1 MSERYTTI
9 ATMLKDPSNLACIL
23 RELARLEKLKQT
35 KIVPPPLFFDEG
47 NKVIFPTFREYLRM
61 KTLTCTNPQEIDY
74 LMEIYYVGND
84 SWFICTPEGTEIGPF
99 ESRTKCIKEVYILLE
114 DYLKLEEHPWT
125 EEDLKKFVL

>member
-9 ATMLKDPSNLACIL
+9 ATMLKDTNNLACVL
-23 RELARLEKLKQT
+23 RELSRLEKLNQV
-35 KIVPPPLFFDEG
+35 KIVPPPLFFDDG

-74 LMEIYYVGND
+74 LMEIYFVGND
-84 SWFICTPEGTEIGPF
+84 CWFICAPDGTEIGPF
-99 ESRTKCIKEVYILLE
+99 DSRKKCIKEVYTLLH
-114 DYLKLEEHPWT
+114 DYKVLEQHPWS